1 MSTDVSTEWIALTAA
16 DGHRFDA
23 YRAAPR
29 GTARGA
35 LVVLPEIFGINPHIR
50 RVCDGFAAAGYATL
64 APALFD
70 RTERKVE
77 LGYDDAGRTR
87 GIALMTSMD
96 TEKTLLD
103 VQAALAE
110 LGDAAV
116 VGYCWGG
123 SLAWLAAAR
132 LPVRAAVGYYGGQI
146 GKTLD
151 LVPKAPT
158 LLHFGEKDQNIPLS
172 VAEGVRQRHPAV
184 IVHTYPAGH
193 GFNCDERASF
203 DADSA
208 ALALRRT
215 LGLLDAAF

>member
-1 MSTDVSTEWIALTAA
+1 VNTDISTEWIELTAA

-23 YRAAPR
+23 YRAAPK
-29 GTARGA
+29 GVARGA
-35 LVVLPEIFGINPHIR
+35 LVVLPEIFGINRHIR
-50 RVCDGFAAAGYATL
+50 RVCDGFAAAGYTVL

-70 RTERKVE
+70 RAERKVE
-77 LGYDDAGRTR
+77 LGYDDAGRTH
-87 GIALMTSMD
+87 GITLMKSMERESTLRD
-96 TEKTLLD
+96 T
-103 VQAALAE
+103 QAALAH

-123 SLAWLAAAR
+123 SIAWLAAAR
-132 LPVRAAVGYYGGQI
+132 LPVRAAIGYYGGQI
-146 GKTLD
+146 GQTLD
-151 LVPKAPT
+151 EVPRAPV
-158 LLHFGEKDQNIPLS
+158 LLHFGEQDPNIPLS

-193 GFNCDERASF
+193 AFNRDEGKTY

-215 LGLLDAAF
+215 LGLLAAAF

>member
-87 GIALMTSMD
+87 GIGLMTSMD

-110 LGDAAV
+110 LGDTAV

-158 LLHFGEKDQNIPLS
+158 LLHFG
-172 VAEGVRQRHPAV
+172 
-184 IVHTYPAGH
+184 
-193 GFNCDERASF
+193 
-203 DADSA
+203 
-208 ALALRRT
+208 
-215 LGLLDAAF
+215 

>member
-1 MSTDVSTEWIALTAA
+1 MSTEISTEWIELTAA

-35 LVVLPEIFGINPHIR
+35 LVLLPEIFGINRHIR
-50 RVCDGFAAAGYATL
+50 RVTDGFAAAGYATL

-70 RTERKVE
+70 RSERKVE
-77 LGYDDAGRTR
+77 LGYDDAGRTH
-87 GIALMTSMD
+87 GIALMKSLD

-103 VQAALAE
+103 VQAALE
-110 LGDAAV
+110 TLGDAAV

-123 SLAWLAAAR
+123 SLAWLAAAK
-132 LPVRAAVGYYGGQI
+132 LPVRAAIGYYGGQI
-146 GKTLD
+146 GSTLD
-151 LVPKAPT
+151 AVPKAPT
-158 LLHFGEKDQNIPLS
+158 LLHFGEQDQAIPLT

-193 GFNCDERASF
+193 GFNCEERPSH

-208 ALALRRT
+208 ALALQRT
-215 LGLLDAAF
+215 LGLLQAAF